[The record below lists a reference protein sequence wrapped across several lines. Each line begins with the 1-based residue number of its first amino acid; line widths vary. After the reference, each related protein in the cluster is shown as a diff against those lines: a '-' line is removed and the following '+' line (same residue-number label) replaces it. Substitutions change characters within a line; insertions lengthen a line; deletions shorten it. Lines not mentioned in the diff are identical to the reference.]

1 MDNVEKR
8 YNSCID
14 RYNKLYSKIKEDFN
28 QYEIEHEKELAEIQ
42 VNIDDINR
50 IKPVLKYILKKESEK
65 LREMDIDSEVS
76 DYPEE
81 SIDYRNFN
89 LKEEYNTIRQENLS
103 LKKSISQDD
112 DDIFFNNPIRQE
124 DKWLNFFLLILYA
137 GKKIFV
143 YIRVRK
149 LENKIK
155 ELQEKQRMISEH
167 ISADLTKL
175 KSLKDSLK
183 NISVIYKKIQEALVD
198 KMEKIIKDIEYRY
211 NNNYNEIPSNIL
223 QMMHSSSKI
232 MKEISEK
239 RIIPKGFSVVNAK
252 EIIECENQLLELQKR
267 LDDNLD
273 TYDKE
278 L

>member
-143 YIRVRK
+143 YIRVSK